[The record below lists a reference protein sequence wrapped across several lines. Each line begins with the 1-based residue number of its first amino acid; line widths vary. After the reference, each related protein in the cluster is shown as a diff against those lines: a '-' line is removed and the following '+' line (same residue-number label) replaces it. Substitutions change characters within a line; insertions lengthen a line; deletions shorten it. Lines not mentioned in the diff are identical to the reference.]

1 MYTIWLAMHG
11 QTQLRLGEAVGKAS
25 LGVFGIY
32 DYNLVM
38 RHVLSTQFF
47 WALLWVLKIRCLGT
61 TIPGL
66 RF

>member
-38 RHVLSTQFF
+38 RHVLST
-47 WALLWVLKIRCLGT
+47 
-61 TIPGL
+61 
-66 RF
+66 